1 MRTKSYARLRKAA
14 KVEANGRQPARLEAD
29 RRGDHLLL
37 GDVHLE
43 VALGMR
49 LREDLGERR
58 VRHLAVDGDDIAP
71 GGADGRQRVPV
82 RLARRHLLAELVARQ
97 LERARLEAVRLARV
111 GQPRLETQ
119 VAHAAQLGD
128 RGVGIVQRLAVPA
141 VLVLDGRHA
150 LALQRARED
159 RGRPAGQ
166 RLGVA
171 VRLVDL
177 LDVVAVDLDRV
188 PAEGSRALG
197 EHAGV
202 TPDHRLAAL
211 PEAVDVDDRREVVEC
226 VVRRVLERLPHRSL
240 GELGVSAE
248 HPDAVGQP
256 VEVPAGDGHA
266 DADRQALAERA
277 GGDVHPRQ
285 HRGGV
290 AFELASRTAGS
301 RRSRRRR

>member
-1 MRTKSYARLRKAA
+1 MKSYARLRKAA
-14 KVEANGRQPARLEAD
+14 KRGSERPPAARLQTD

-43 VALGMR
+43 VALWMR

-58 VRHLAVDGDDIAP
+58 VRHLAVEGDDVAP
-71 GGADGRQRVPV
+71 RGADGGQRVPV

-111 GQPRLETQ
+111 GQPRLEAQ
-119 VAHAAQLGD
+119 VAHAAQFRD
-128 RGVGIVQRLAVPA
+128 RRVGVVQGLAVPA
-141 VLVLDGRHA
+141 VLVLDGRDA
-150 LALQRARED
+150 LAFQRARED
-159 RGRPAGQ
+159 RRRPAGE

-171 VRLVDL
+171 VRPVDL

-188 PAEGSRALG
+188 PAERSRALG
-197 EHAGV
+197 EHPGV

-211 PEAVDVDDRREVVEC
+211 AEAVDVDDRREVVER
-226 VVRRVLERLPHRSL
+226 VVRGVLERLPHRSL
-240 GELGVSAE
+240 GELRVSAE
-248 HPDAVGQP
+248 HPDAVGKP
-256 VEVPAGDGHA
+256 VEVPARDGHA

-277 GGDVHPRQ
+277 RGDVHPRQ
-285 HRGGV
+285 HGRRM
-290 AFELASRTAGS
+290 ALERRAELSGS